1 MPKDLP
7 GMEILLIKLSL
18 STSVVREENVVMF
31 FLITQQFLILSEI
44 ICNVLA
50 EELFIKATEL
60 TLSVLDDRNE
70 L

>member
-1 MPKDLP
+1 
-7 GMEILLIKLSL
+7 MEILLIKLSL

-31 FLITQQFLILSEI
+31 FLITQQFLIPSEM

-60 TLSVLDDRNE
+60 TLSLLDDRNE